1 MGDSRFTARL
11 SGLAATGSLDAG
23 LLWQHDAFMPR
34 IYRTFVIL
42 LVLSVLV
49 PGRGFPVPAY
59 AATEIPP
66 AASSG
71 LAYNVEITAP
81 EGMDELADEMR
92 SNSQLLWLRDQIP
105 ESRVALERRMLAD
118 VETAEKILRSQGYYE
133 GKTDRSIQW
142 DSKPV
147 LVRIRFEPG
156 PRTTTGRT
164 RIVYRRTRPAAGGE
178 PPLDDEKVFPT
189 SLAAF
194 GLSEG
199 SPATAEAVL
208 DAVKGIAAHL
218 ERQGYPRSRVI
229 DTDYIVITSTRH
241 LQATVTVDTGPFVR
255 MGRIRAEGAPS
266 VSETYL
272 QRMTPWENGA
282 PWNAASIQAYR
293 TALQETGLFSLI
305 DIRPDIVPGAA
316 DGGRDDT
323 APTTGEEISP
333 VLLTL
338 KEAPARTVSGGARYS
353 TDTGFGVMGAWEH
366 RNLFGGGERLR
377 VSAPIAEDLQ
387 MISLSFRKPEFGRH
401 NQHFVAE
408 AEGRNE
414 TTDAYDQTAGYLAAG
429 IERRFDGDWRNWWG
443 SVRVSAEAGEINDH
457 LQGRRTYALFGLPL
471 GLRRDTTDDMFNPT
485 RGTRLSLNVTPY
497 TGFYDGPL
505 TTVRTRLD
513 ASGYLKVT
521 ESNRLVLAARAG
533 VGSLTGESLAKI
545 PASLRFYVGGG
556 GSVRGYEYLSIGP
569 ENEDGDPTGGL
580 SFTDVGLEARFRIGE
595 NFGIVPF
602 IDGGMVYDDEMP
614 KFGKDM
620 EWGVGIGFR
629 YYTSI
634 GPVRLDVAVPLQD
647 RDNQKSF
654 QLYLSLGQAF

>member
-1 MGDSRFTARL
+1 
-11 SGLAATGSLDAG
+11 
-23 LLWQHDAFMPR
+23 MPY

-42 LVLSVLV
+42 LVLSACA
-49 PGRGFPVPAY
+49 PGLGFSVPAC
-59 AATEIPP
+59 AATESP

-71 LAYNVEITAP
+71 LAYTVEITAP
-81 EGMDELADEMR
+81 EDTGKLADEMR
-92 SNSQLLWLRDQIP
+92 SNSQLLWLDDQIP
-105 ESRVALERRMLAD
+105 DSRVALERRMLAD

-133 GKTDRSIQW
+133 GKIRRDITW
-142 DSKPV
+142 DTRPV
-147 LVRIRFEPG
+147 LVRIHFEPG

-164 RIVYRRTRPAAGGE
+164 RIVYRRTHPAAGGE
-178 PPLDDEKVFPT
+178 PSLDDEKVFPPD
-189 SLAAF
+189 LAAF

-208 DAVKGIAAHL
+208 AAVKGITAHL
-218 ERQGYPRSRVI
+218 ERHGYPQGRVI
-229 DTDYIVITSTRH
+229 DTDYVVITSTRH
-241 LQATVTVDTGPFVR
+241 LRATVTVDTGPFVR
-255 MGRIRAEGAPS
+255 MGGIRAEGAPN
-266 VSETYL
+266 VSESYL
-272 QRMTPWENGA
+272 QRMVPWENGA
-282 PWNAASIQAYR
+282 PWNAASIQKYR

-305 DIRPDIVPGAA
+305 DIQPDIVPETTDAGSPEP
-316 DGGRDDT
+316 DDD
-323 APTTGEEISP
+323 ILP

-338 KEAPARTVSGGARYS
+338 KEAPTRTVSGGARYS
-353 TDTGFGVMGAWEH
+353 TDNGFGVMGAWEH

-401 NQHFVAE
+401 DQHFVAE

-429 IERRFDGDWRNWWG
+429 IERRFGGDWRNWWG

-485 RGTRLSLNVTPY
+485 KGTRLSLNVTPY
-497 TGFYDGPL
+497 TGFHDGPL

-521 ESNRLVLAARAG
+521 DSNRLVLAARAG

-569 ENEDGDPTGGL
+569 ENADGDPTGGL
-580 SFTDVGLEARFRIGE
+580 SFTDVSLEARFRIGE

-620 EWGVGIGFR
+620 EWGVGLGFR